1 MALRVC
7 APTNKRCQLSIAT
20 GFLGAFVVA
29 SLAMQLLRSNATA
42 PSAANAVVEPVTT
55 HQATLWQTL
64 GQP

>member
-1 MALRVC
+1 MALRVSSL
-7 APTNKRCQLSIAT
+7 ATRRCQLSIST

-29 SLAMQLLRSNATA
+29 SLAMQLLRSNASA
-42 PSAANAVVEPVTT
+42 PSTASKVIEPVTT

>member
-1 MALRVC
+1 
-7 APTNKRCQLSIAT
+7 
-20 GFLGAFVVA
+20 
-29 SLAMQLLRSNATA
+29 MQLLRSNATA